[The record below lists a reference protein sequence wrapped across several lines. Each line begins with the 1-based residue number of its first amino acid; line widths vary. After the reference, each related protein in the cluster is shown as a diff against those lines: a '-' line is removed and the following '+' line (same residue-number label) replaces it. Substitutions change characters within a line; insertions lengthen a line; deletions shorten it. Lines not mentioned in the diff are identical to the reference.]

1 MAAAIWA
8 EERIIGTWSV
18 VTVPP
23 RRSASMRQMSGESV
37 IGLLGER
44 APTICATLDFGQ
56 SWMATSRTVAATARP
71 LETVM
76 SESGD
81 DFSVSRAAAYR
92 GTMVLGSCPGLTC
105 ATRAHFNP
113 YRLTSASSS
122 CIRRSSG
129 CPISMRTMPRSR
141 DSLSSRE
148 MVGREYPI
156 CAAICACVR
165 LSV

>member
-1 MAAAIWA
+1 
-8 EERIIGTWSV
+8 
-18 VTVPP
+18 
-23 RRSASMRQMSGESV
+23 
-37 IGLLGER
+37 
-44 APTICATLDFGQ
+44 
-56 SWMATSRTVAATARP
+56 MATSRTVAATARP

-129 CPISMRTMPRSR
+129 CPISMRTMPRSH

-148 MVGREYPI
+148 MVGREYPSARQSAPASD
-156 CAAICACVR
+156 CPCNTCERFSARARCGFATQLSSLSACLQPWHYSIPSGVTGEHMLVFLVQQR
-165 LSV
+165 C